1 MSIFRIATRSA
12 RTEATGQRLRDLL
25 DAGETKPVAQHEV
38 AQSNKPAHST
48 GADSFDQQHAIPPPP
63 GSDII
68 TIPTTVADGNATTRS
83 RKSLSALIGVRSSD
97 TNATDMNRP
106 MLMRDKP
113 RTLLTPGHAL
123 VVIVLL
129 MAILGLSL
137 ALIMQ
142 QSMNL
147 TAIANAGTSGSSATV
162 SGKETDNSAN
172 ADNTTQTNEETPN
185 GEHSTDNPSANN
197 PSANN
202 PSAST
207 DTRININTA
216 SFEEL
221 QSITGVGP
229 VTAQR
234 IIDHRKAIGRYS
246 SVDQLM
252 DVTGIGSKTLE
263 KMREQVKVE

>member
-1 MSIFRIATRSA
+1 MR
-12 RTEATGQRLRDLL
+12 GLV
-25 DAGETKPVAQHEV
+25 DAGDAGVTKPVAKHEFVRFTEPARNTV
-38 AQSNKPAHST
+38 ADPS
-48 GADSFDQQHAIPPPP
+48 DQQHAIPPPP
-63 GSDII
+63 GSDVIA
-68 TIPTTVADGNATTRS
+68 TPIPVADGNATTHS
-83 RKSLSALIGVRSSD
+83 RKPLSAFIGVRSSD
-97 TNATDMNRP
+97 SDATDMNRP

-137 ALIMQ
+137 ALIVQ

-147 TAIANAGTSGSSATV
+147 TAIANAGVGSSSATV
-162 SGKETDNSAN
+162 SGEETDNSAN
-172 ADNTTQTNEETPN
+172 AGEATQTNEETPN
-185 GEHSTDNPSANN
+185 GEHPTDDS
-197 PSANN
+197 SV
-202 PSAST
+202 ST

-216 SFEEL
+216 SSEEL
-221 QSITGVGP
+221 QSIIGVGP

-234 IIDHRKAIGRYS
+234 IIDHRKTIGRYT